1 MDLRRTAMTDTVQ
14 AVAEAAMKLSA
25 EDRELLV
32 ERLIAS
38 LDSGVALH
46 PDWREEI
53 ARRLV
58 ELQAGRTRF
67 IPADEAMARL
77 AAHIHRRRLEA

>member
-1 MDLRRTAMTDTVQ
+1 MTDTVQ
-14 AVAEAAMKLSA
+14 AVAEAAMKLSP

-38 LDSGVALH
+38 LDPGVALH
-46 PDWREEI
+46 PEWREEI

-58 ELQAGRTRF
+58 ELEAGRARF
-67 IPADEAMARL
+67 VPADEAMARL
-77 AAHIHRRRLEA
+77 TAHIHRRRPAV